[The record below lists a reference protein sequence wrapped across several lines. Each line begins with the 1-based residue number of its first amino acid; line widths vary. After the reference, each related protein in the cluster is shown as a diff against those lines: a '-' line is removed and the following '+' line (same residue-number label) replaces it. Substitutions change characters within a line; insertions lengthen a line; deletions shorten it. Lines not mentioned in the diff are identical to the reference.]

1 MLGEDLHHYLHLVG
15 VSSSSHLEEPS
26 ASQAGMGRGGGGG
39 GGLKVNIVKGQ
50 RLVASG

>member
-39 GGLKVNIVKGQ
+39 GVKGQ
-50 RLVASG
+50 HCEGSKASG